1 MYLLKIDGISGDSTV
16 RGFEGWF
23 TLESYR
29 WEVDGAA
36 GGKTAG
42 LPLTVAYSTVAGL
55 IAVEKKAATGAR
67 LARIEL
73 QVVGGAPS
81 RPNEWSF
88 KIVLADPLVTPTA
101 MAWNEGELSTS
112 WSFSDY
118 SRADVSSR
126 STDNTGQWSP
136 ISSAAWV
143 R

>member
-1 MYLLKIDGISGDSTV
+1 MYLLKIDGISGDSAL

-42 LPLTVAYSTVAGL
+42 LPLTVALLGVVGL
-55 IAVEKKAATGAR
+55 TAVEKKAATGTR

-73 QVVGGAPS
+73 QVVGGPAS
-81 RPNEWSF
+81 RLMEWSF
-88 KIVLADPLVTPTA
+88 KLVLADPLVTPTA
-101 MAWNEGELSTS
+101 IAWNEGELSTS

-136 ISSAAWV
+136 ISSATWI